1 MNKQL
6 TTSLATGL
14 YMAGDIGNILEG
26 LRLAA
31 AGFPPSQYR
40 DGFLAALAALAA
52 STGNASGG
60 ALDVDYVVI
69 ESAPRGVPTLYDGRT
84 S

>member
-1 MNKQL
+1 MKQL
-6 TTSLATGL
+6 TTSLTTGL

-40 DGFLAALAALAA
+40 DGFFAALAALAA
-52 STGNASGG
+52 STGNASNG
-60 ALDVDYVVI
+60 AIDADYVVI
-69 ESAPRGVPTLYDGRT
+69 ASAPNGAPALYDRRT

>member
-1 MNKQL
+1 MSRNQL
-6 TTSLATGL
+6 TTGL
-14 YMAGDIGNILEG
+14 FMTGDIGNILEG

-31 AGFPPSQYR
+31 IGFPPSQYR

-52 STGNASGG
+52 STGNTADN
-60 ALDVDYVVI
+60 ALDADSVVI
-69 ESAPRGVPTLYDGRT
+69 DGASYRTRALYDGRV